1 MTLKSLGLALA
12 AGITAFLVVVVAV
25 TEIAQPWIEFSL
37 FLGIPAG
44 IVAAAFTAAAVYLGL
59 ADDAPAGRRRIAGTF
74 GAFGV
79 AYLAALVVLGG
90 IVDIGTALAIVV
102 SAGIA
107 LVVAAVAYVRGPSG
121 NGRHSDSGDES
132 KRSSN
137 AN

>member
-12 AGITAFLVVVVAV
+12 AGITAFLVVGVAV

-59 ADDAPAGRRRIAGTF
+59 ADDAPASRRRIAGTF
-74 GAFGV
+74 AAFGV

-90 IVDIGTALAIVV
+90 IVNIGMALAIVI

-107 LVVAAVAYVRGPSG
+107 LVVAAAAYIRGSNRGSTEP
-121 NGRHSDSGDES
+121 GDEGD
-132 KRSSN
+132 RPSS